1 MLSED
6 GTFGSGPYALTLPEI
21 LLQILEKLDARNLMN
36 VALVCKV
43 WTWPAVDIGWR
54 TCSIRLSSVL
64 APLLKCKPLQLC
76 GRDQLEAWDEAE
88 KEETPTESW
97 RQYQLNYGAKV
108 TIVTCDITPDD
119 SFNSR
124 LEILMGFHRGPI
136 CPHLRNLT
144 FSVHTE
150 NDGEEDVDRWSPLLS
165 LLVSSTLSRFRLSVC
180 NATRRVAAENIK
192 ILTRI
197 APRIQHVFIENW
209 AEFSIHYSAFRRMK
223 NLKVQGHIGHTDW
236 RSLAD
241 CPQLERVVLQDILE
255 IGLQPQ
261 NYSVSLPHLRTLSVG
276 SSFEYASADFTLIL
290 FQNTIMPML
299 GTLEVGIH
307 EPNVMVRDA
316 VKGEILKFPCRR
328 SLVLKEVAINGRV
341 MPGYDDITPGSLDNY
356 VDY

>member
-1 MLSED
+1 MLSENK
-6 GTFGSGPYALTLPEI
+6 TFGDGPYALALPEI
-21 LLQILEKLDARNLMN
+21 LLQILEELDTRNLMN
-36 VALVCKV
+36 AALVCKV
-43 WTWPAVDIGWR
+43 WTWPAVDVGWR

-64 APLLKCKPLQLC
+64 APLLKCKPLQLRGC
-76 GRDQLEAWDEAE
+76 DQSEAWDEAE
-88 KEETPTESW
+88 REEIPTERW

-124 LEILMGFHRGPI
+124 LERLVGSHGGPI

-150 NDGEEDVDRWSPLLS
+150 NDGEEDVDRWSPFLS
-165 LLVSSTLSRFRLSVC
+165 LLVSSTLSRVRLSIGNV
-180 NATRRVAAENIK
+180 TRRVATESIEVLA
-192 ILTRI
+192 RI

-209 AEFSIHYSAFRRMK
+209 AEFSINYSAFRCMK
-223 NLKVQGHIGHTDW
+223 NLKVQGHIGHAGW

-241 CPQLERVVLQDILE
+241 CPQLERVVLRDILE
-255 IGLQPQ
+255 IDLQQQ

-276 SSFEYASADFTLIL
+276 GSFEYASADFTLML

-299 GTLEVGIH
+299 GTLEVSIR
-307 EPNVMVRDA
+307 EPNVTIRNA
-316 VKGEILKFPCRR
+316 VQGEILKFLRRR
-328 SLVLKEVAINGRV
+328 SLVLKEVVINGRV
-341 MPGYDDITPGSLDNY
+341 MPGYDDITPGSLDHY